1 MKEEEFEALRRWGE
15 ALSRDGR
22 PEVAAAGKAIEIL
35 VAEIDRLE
43 IELWH
48 ARVGIG
54 RQPVEETTLAG
65 EPDGDGTVTL
75 NTELDAELEAE
86 VRSTRSR
93 MRRLLPSPRAR
104 RSSAPP
110 A

>member
-1 MKEEEFEALRRWGE
+1 VKEEEFEALRHWGE

-48 ARVGIG
+48 TRVGIA
-54 RQPVEETTLAG
+54 RQPVEGSEGAPPEGT
-65 EPDGDGTVTL
+65 DGAAPQ
-75 NTELDAELEAE
+75 LDAELEAE

-93 MRRLLPSPRAR
+93 VRRLLLSARTR
-104 RSSAPP
+104 RSSVSPP
-110 A
+110 S

>member
-1 MKEEEFEALRRWGE
+1 VKEEEFEALRRWGE

-48 ARVGIG
+48 ARVGIA
-54 RQPVEETTLAG
+54 RQPVG
-65 EPDGDGTVTL
+65 EDAVAPPEDGAVP
-75 NTELDAELEAE
+75 LDAELEAE
-86 VRSTRSR
+86 VRSARSR
-93 MRRLLPSPRAR
+93 VRRLLPSPRAR
-104 RSSAPP
+104 RSSVPP
-110 A
+110 SS

>member
-1 MKEEEFEALRRWGE
+1 MKEEDFEALRHWGE

-48 ARVGIG
+48 ARVGIA
-54 RQPVEETTLAG
+54 RKPVDGAAPDETAG
-65 EPDGDGTVTL
+65 EPPQ
-75 NTELDAELEAE
+75 LDAELEAE
-86 VRSTRSR
+86 VRTARSR
-93 MRRLLPSPRAR
+93 VRRLLLSPRAR
-104 RSSAPP
+104 RSRVSPP
-110 A
+110 S

>member
-1 MKEEEFEALRRWGE
+1 MKEEEFDALRDWGE

-48 ARVGIG
+48 ARVGVA
-54 RQPVEETTLAG
+54 RQPVEESAPASESG
-65 EPDGDGTVTL
+65 RDGAVP
-75 NTELDAELEAE
+75 LDTELEAE
-86 VRSTRSR
+86 VRSARSR
-93 MRRLLPSPRAR
+93 MRRLLPSSRPR
-104 RSSAPP
+104 RSSVPP

>member
-1 MKEEEFEALRRWGE
+1 MKEEEFEALRHWGE

-48 ARVGIG
+48 ARVGIA
-54 RQPVEETTLAG
+54 RQPVEGAPDET
-65 EPDGDGTVTL
+65 DGATAQ
-75 NTELDAELEAE
+75 LDAELEAE
-86 VRSTRSR
+86 VRTARSR
-93 MRRLLPSPRAR
+93 VRRLLQSPRAR
-104 RSSAPP
+104 RSGVSPP
-110 A
+110 G